1 MNEKQAKDAV
11 LSDPPGRRVSRK
23 LCVLAAVAAV
33 GILGAVVLRMTAHP
47 AKASQTGEGT
57 AQQMAAATYGTLE
70 KTVYGSGE
78 IQPANQ
84 PAVYTDVDATV
95 AEIYFEMGDTV
106 KEGDILARLESDDL
120 EAQIEQMEY
129 NLQIAEAE
137 VRAVQTH
144 EQYVYRQLYDE
155 GGEPR
160 FDVNTGEPLMGQYSN
175 EITIRAPVSGRVMA
189 IYIEAGDDSLAV
201 YRDKGA
207 VMMLSTDGRM
217 KVELSGLES
226 GTLSLGD
233 TVRVCGEGVD
243 TEGTVVDLTRRGME
257 ATIQIIGDTYAMD
270 TPVTVYS
277 ETGET
282 IADGILEINKPMAVS
297 SYGGTVKG
305 VAVKV
310 GDEVSRYDVLAR
322 IVWDE
327 IPLYLENASVLNEY
341 NKAQVEL
348 ENAVADREALTI
360 VAPCDGQIVS
370 VDVEE
375 GAQVTAGTQLMT
387 MVEDSGMS
395 LALSVD
401 ELDIL
406 NVKPGQQVKLS
417 VDALEDVELTG
428 VVEKIAPLG
437 NTESAVTTYD
447 VYVTLDDVDERIKG
461 GMNVSGQIVVETAED
476 ALVIPTQALGKDQE
490 GYYVTLADGQTR
502 HVQTGIMTDD
512 RVQILSGL
520 SAGEY
525 VVY

>member
-1 MNEKQAKDAV
+1 MMNEKQAKDMA
-11 LSDPPGRRVSRK
+11 LSDPARRRVPTR
-23 LCVLAAVAAV
+23 LCVLAAVAAACV
-33 GILGAVVLRMTAHP
+33 LGVAALRVATHP
-47 AKASQTGEGT
+47 AQASQEGA
-57 AQQMAAATYGTLE
+57 AQQTAAATYGTLE

-78 IQPANQ
+78 IMPSNQ
-84 PAVYTDVDATV
+84 PVISADVDAAV
-95 AEIYFEMGDTV
+95 VEIYCEMGDTV
-106 KEGDILARLESDDL
+106 REGDILVKLESDAL

-129 NLQIAEAE
+129 NLQIAESE

-155 GGEPR
+155 DGEPR
-160 FDVNTGEPLMGQYSN
+160 FDVNTGEPLMGKYSN
-175 EITIRAPVSGRVMA
+175 EITIRAPTAGRVKA

-217 KVELSGLES
+217 KVELTDLEI
-226 GTLSLGD
+226 GTLELGD
-233 TVRVCGEGVD
+233 TVRVSGEGID
-243 TEGTVVDLTRRGME
+243 TEGTVVNLTRRGME
-257 ATIQIIGDTYAMD
+257 ATIQVIGDEYDMD
-270 TPVTVYS
+270 IPVTVSS
-277 ETGET
+277 EAGDV
-282 IADGILEINKPMAVS
+282 IAEGILEINKPMAVS

-305 VAVKV
+305 IAVKV
-310 GDEVSRYDVLAR
+310 GDMVNRYDVLAR

-341 NKAQVEL
+341 NKAQVEM
-348 ENAVADREALTI
+348 ENAVADRAALTI

-375 GAQVTAGTQLMT
+375 GAQVTAGTQLVT

-395 LALSVD
+395 LVLSVD
-401 ELDIL
+401 ELDIPS
-406 NVKPGQQVKLS
+406 VEPGQQVKLS
-417 VDALEDVELTG
+417 VDALEDVTLTG

-437 NTESAVTTYD
+437 NTETAVTTYD
-447 VYVTLDDVDERIKG
+447 VYVTLEDVDERIKG
-461 GMNVSGQIVVETAED
+461 GMNVSGDIVVDTAEN
-476 ALVIPTQALGKDQE
+476 ALLIPTQALGKDQE
-490 GYYVTLADGQTR
+490 GYYVTLLDGQTR
-502 HVQTGIMTDD
+502 RVQTGIMTDD

>member
-1 MNEKQAKDAV
+1 MA
-11 LSDPPGRRVSRK
+11 
-23 LCVLAAVAAV
+23 
-33 GILGAVVLRMTAHP
+33 THP
-47 AKASQTGEGT
+47 AQASQEGA
-57 AQQMAAATYGTLE
+57 AQQTAAATYGTLE

-78 IQPANQ
+78 IMPSNQ
-84 PAVYTDVDATV
+84 PVISADVDAAV
-95 AEIYFEMGDTV
+95 VEIYCEMGDTV
-106 KEGDILARLESDDL
+106 REGDILVKLESDAL

-129 NLQIAEAE
+129 NLQIAESE

-155 GGEPR
+155 DGEPR
-160 FDVNTGEPLMGQYSN
+160 FDVNTGEPLMGKYSN
-175 EITIRAPVSGRVMA
+175 EITIRAPTAGRVKA

-217 KVELSGLES
+217 KVELTDLEI
-226 GTLSLGD
+226 GTLELGD
-233 TVRVCGEGVD
+233 TVRVSGEGID

-257 ATIQIIGDTYAMD
+257 ATIQVIGDEYDMD
-270 TPVTVYS
+270 IPVTVSS
-277 ETGET
+277 EAGDV
-282 IADGILEINKPMAVS
+282 IAEGILEINKPMAVS

-305 VAVKV
+305 IAVKV
-310 GDEVSRYDVLAR
+310 GDMVNRYDVLAR

-341 NKAQVEL
+341 NKAQVEM
-348 ENAVADREALTI
+348 ENAVADRAALTI

-375 GAQVTAGTQLMT
+375 GAQVTAGTQLVT

-395 LALSVD
+395 LVLSVD
-401 ELDIL
+401 ELDIPS
-406 NVKPGQQVKLS
+406 VEPGQQVKLS
-417 VDALEDVELTG
+417 VDALEDVTLTG

-437 NTESAVTTYD
+437 NTETTVTTYD
-447 VYVTLDDVDERIKG
+447 VYVTLEDVDERIKG
-461 GMNVSGQIVVETAED
+461 GMNVSGDIVVDTAEN
-476 ALVIPTQALGKDQE
+476 ALLIPTQALGKDQE
-490 GYYVTLADGQTR
+490 GYYVTLLDGQTR
-502 HVQTGIMTDD
+502 RVQTGIMTDD